1 VSPVTK
7 LEGSSQRIRDESQE
21 FAEIADG
28 QVAAHLLRFR
38 ADHIHAREGA
48 VTQPGG
54 LPVLPRTDR
63 VSMNTERPANA
74 LCEAKTRSSRSKFG
88 GLPSAVAARS
98 VPAGLRAHILG
109 WDGGEEKRHIEPTND
124 RSVGSP
130 KQKRSSHPPDTP
142 CGSPH
147 GVHKQHV
154 VSAAAPQ

>member
-1 VSPVTK
+1 MRRVEFMGDNNASRPK
-7 LEGSSQRIRDESQE
+7 QSECRRSQSWKGRARGVRDESQE

-74 LCEAKTRSSRSKFG
+74 LCEAKKRSSRSKFG

-109 WDGGEEKRHIEPTND
+109 WDGEER
-124 RSVGSP
+124 R
-130 KQKRSSHPPDTP
+130 DT
-142 CGSPH
+142 
-147 GVHKQHV
+147 
-154 VSAAAPQ
+154 